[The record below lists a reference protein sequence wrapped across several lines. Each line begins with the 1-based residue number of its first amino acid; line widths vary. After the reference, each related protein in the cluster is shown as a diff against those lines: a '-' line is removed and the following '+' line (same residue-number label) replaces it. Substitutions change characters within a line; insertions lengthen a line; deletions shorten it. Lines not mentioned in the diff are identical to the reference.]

1 MAERVKLAIVG
12 CGGMGRRHLTG
23 LAELS
28 RSDFMNLDL
37 VAVCDLNRQNA
48 EDLADEAQGLLGT
61 RPRVFGDAAQ
71 MVREVEGLEAADCTT
86 DTGSHH
92 QAATMLLDLGLHTLC
107 EKPLALTAG
116 QAREMYERAE
126 AAGVVHMVNYTYRWL
141 PPFIHLRDLIAQGYV
156 GRCFHC
162 EFRCYAGYARDARYR
177 WRYDRRRAHGAL
189 GDLGSHLIDLARW
202 CVGDIARVSA
212 HLATSVE
219 RHRPEGG
226 AVDPANDAALLA
238 VEFRDGTQ
246 GVIHASAVA
255 YIAGGGQHQEVSLH
269 GGGGALSVFAA
280 IGETGRAEAR
290 GARVGEREMRPI
302 PIPGE
307 LWGNVPPE
315 RPLDLL
321 TKHSVGSRAFVD
333 AILAGRPASPS
344 FHDGLKAQEVI
355 DAALASHEQGR
366 WVAVGA

>member
-1 MAERVKLAIVG
+1 MAGRVRVG
-12 CGGMGRRHLTG
+12 
-23 LAELS
+23 
-28 RSDFMNLDL
+28 
-37 VAVCDLNRQNA
+37 VV
-48 EDLADEAQGLLGT
+48 GT
-61 RPRVFGDAAQ
+61 SGWA
-71 MVREVEGLEAADCTT
+71 
-86 DTGSHH
+86 
-92 QAATMLLDLGLHTLC
+92 DLGHLPGLRAHPGVELAAICGRDHARAEELARKYAIPQVFTDYRAMIARGGLQALLVLVPDDLHHPVVMDALGARLHVLC

-116 QAREMYERAE
+116 QARAMYERAE

-156 GRCFHC
+156 GKCFHC
-162 EFRCYAGYARDARYR
+162 EFRYYAGYARDARYR

-212 HLATSVE
+212 HLATAVE
-219 RHRPEGG
+219 RHHPEGG

-255 YIAGGGQHQEVSLH
+255 YIAGGGQHQEVALH
-269 GGGGALSVFAA
+269 GDGGALSAFVA
-280 IGETGRAEAR
+280 IGDVGRAEIG
-290 GARVGEREMRPI
+290 GARAGEAETRALPI
-302 PIPGE
+302 PDE
-307 LWGNVPPE
+307 LWGEVRPE
-315 RPLDLL
+315 RPVEVL
-321 TKHSVGSRAFVD
+321 TKHPAGSRAFID
-333 AILAGRPASPS
+333 AILADRPASPS